1 MVCDVLMVVVVTLV
15 VIKVIKVMV
24 VMVVDDNWNGSGDDC
39 GGAGSDTDNGVARG
53 GDVCDGDGSGG
64 GDDGGVILLIVLVM

>member
-1 MVCDVLMVVVVTLV
+1 
-15 VIKVIKVMV
+15 MV